1 MNKFNWV
8 AQDEDGEVHEYIN
21 KPSTEEAAG
30 PWWCKANIGNS
41 RQESEPT
48 TGVVPNWKE
57 SLIDLSKNDYIIKKG
72 ILMATRKHAA
82 LIHAWADGAVI
93 QYQDICGDWCDYKD
107 GETPGFTI
115 NVNLRIKPKATTVK
129 FRNYVHEGEIRLHVQ
144 GDPIRDPHSTYWID
158 KEWREVEVEL

>member
-1 MNKFNWV
+1 MKKYNWA

-30 PWWCKANIGNS
+30 PWWGKACIGNF
-41 RQESEPT
+41 RQASDPT
-48 TGVVPNWKE
+48 TKVVTNWKE

-93 QYQDICGDWCDYKD
+93 QYQNSYGKWVDVVRNDPSWRDD
-107 GETPGFTI
+107 ETY
-115 NVNLRIKPKATTVK
+115 RIKPATRTVK
-129 FRNYVHEGEIRLHVQ
+129 FRNYVINGQVRAYNQ
-144 GDPIRDPHSTYWID
+144 GSSMPNPDEYSWLD
-158 KEWREVEVEL
+158 KDWQEVEVEA